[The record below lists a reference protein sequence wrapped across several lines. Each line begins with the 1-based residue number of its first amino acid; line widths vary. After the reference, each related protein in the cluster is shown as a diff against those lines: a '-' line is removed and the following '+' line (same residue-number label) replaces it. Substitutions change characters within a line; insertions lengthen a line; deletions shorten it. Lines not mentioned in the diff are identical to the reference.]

1 MRQWLTRMGV
11 KSGGNSVNLIRDQTE
26 RISRCSLTFDVKSQ
40 RLNSVGRMNIFD
52 KAVFSDGT
60 RDNRV
65 ETSFPQ
71 VAHLSELF
79 FEQLTNH
86 PVPLDEAAVRAL
98 SNNSMAL
105 DLYAWLGYRLHALR
119 GVTSVSWVAAKGQF
133 GAGFPSMRHF
143 RETFI
148 VNLDLARAVYP
159 DARVEITKRGV
170 DLHPSRPPVLARAI
184 TIGRPAVAL
193 KPVDCR

>member
-1 MRQWLTRMGV
+1 
-11 KSGGNSVNLIRDQTE
+11 
-26 RISRCSLTFDVKSQ
+26 
-40 RLNSVGRMNIFD
+40 
-52 KAVFSDGT
+52 
-60 RDNRV
+60 
-65 ETSFPQ
+65 
-71 VAHLSELF
+71 
-79 FEQLTNH
+79 
-86 PVPLDEAAVRAL
+86 
-98 SNNSMAL
+98 MAL

-170 DLHPSRPPVLARAI
+170 DLPY
-184 TIGRPAVAL
+184 AL
-193 KPVDCR
+193 K